1 MMKELIILNS
11 DDGFIVEEVDGR
23 SCKFC
28 SSAFTYKDEH
38 GFYRL
43 VDRDSGMMI
52 LKCKQL
58 KNVESS
64 YKRLKRTYDSYRK
77 TDTYKI
83 KVERFEKMK
92 LISKYERNK

>member
-28 SSAFTYKDEH
+28 STAFTFKDKN
-38 GFYRL
+38 GYYRL
-43 VDRDSGMMI
+43 VDRDSGLTI

-58 KNVESS
+58 KNVEES
-64 YKRLKRTYDSYRK
+64 YKRVKSKYESMKK

>member
-1 MMKELIILNS
+1 MMKEFALINS
-11 DDGFIVEEVDGR
+11 DDGFIVEEVDGT

-28 SSAFTYKDEH
+28 STAFTFKDKN
-38 GFYRL
+38 GYYRL

-52 LKCKQL
+52 LKCKLL

-92 LISKYERNK
+92 LVSNYERNK